1 MGSGERSKCRT
12 FGICCN
18 ARAAPAVW
26 GTADEAPPP
35 CNIHDPIVCNLCAGV
50 EVGPGAEV
58 KCESRIGDFYQEPDI
73 LGGGRIPYLVLGGGL
88 LQNSKIRLR
97 LAVGVVLRGDVD
109 GPFRIDE
116 QDMEDLVQP

>member
-73 LGGGRIPYLVLGGGL
+73 LGGGGFPILYSVAAFFRTAKSGSGSLLGL
-88 LQNSKIRLR
+88 S
-97 LAVGVVLRGDVD
+97 
-109 GPFRIDE
+109 
-116 QDMEDLVQP
+116 